1 MRSANR
7 RARPFVRAIRV
18 DRRELGSILLLS
30 LATMGAYVVALVVAG
45 LAMSSF

>member
-1 MRSANR
+1 MRPDR
-7 RARPFVRAIRV
+7 RSRPLCRAIRI